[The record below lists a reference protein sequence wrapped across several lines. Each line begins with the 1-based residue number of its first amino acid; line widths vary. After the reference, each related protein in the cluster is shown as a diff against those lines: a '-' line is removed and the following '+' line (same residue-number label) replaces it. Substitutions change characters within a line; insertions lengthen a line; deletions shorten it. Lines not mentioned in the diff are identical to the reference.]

1 MWLRH
6 VGGVAAATMLV
17 LLLSPPTTD
26 AALNAEAQ
34 SPEDM
39 TAELR
44 RSIFVETAYLRE
56 RQGESC
62 SSLDGPQCLAAR
74 LGGEGSDAGIVGVDA
89 AAVPLDGAHIGVLPE
104 TLLHGFGANE
114 PAALYAAEGDD
125 TEFVTP
131 EYNFFEQFR
140 REHEQSAGQLGVSTL
155 AGSEAEAVLHDES
168 VETGVLHF
176 AGLAPDQRVPLAFSR
191 GLPGGV
197 VATWDGRWLAR
208 ACHDDG
214 EAIELGSLPVLPLP
228 HGHAEDT
235 SGAVALLE
243 EPGVSGNVVTAE
255 LTTSVGYLRFSKP
268 VIVRSL
274 LARWRAASSS
284 APSAVVGGRLGLNTA
299 WTSHLDPVKLKR
311 ARGWVDVGGSPYTP
325 VDELAFIASSGLEV
339 GAIEVA
345 APSGGLDDE
354 RLVLL
359 LMPEPDLESS
369 AAGDTKHEPPKF
381 KLGSMRVTAAAA
393 PYLMSL
399 QEAVDRGLR
408 LVTSPSEGG
417 ALVAGA
423 ARPPQHVP
431 GLLTGRTPP
440 SSGDLANPAWLVATA
455 EHDELFD
462 LNSVGK
468 LLAAATLSQGMLKG
482 GSDVAGALL
491 KDGLASLPFE
501 AAARA
506 LVIDLSR
513 RERLMPKDILR
524 TLKREEDDIVQALLA
539 WTDTGENSEGL
550 QVWRRNAPTTFPW
563 GASESVMARYTMA
576 KRWQTKLDLLTVAL
590 MHVQHFVRS
599 RNELL

>member
-1 MWLRH
+1 MMPMWLRH

-176 AGLAPDQRVPLAFSR
+176 AGLAPDQRVPLAFSA
-191 GLPGGV
+191 G
-197 VATWDGRWLAR
+197 
-208 ACHDDG
+208 CQ
-214 EAIELGSLPVLPLP
+214 
-228 HGHAEDT
+228 
-235 SGAVALLE
+235 VALSRR
-243 EPGVSGNVVTAE
+243 GTAAGSRGRAM
-255 LTTSVGYLRFSKP
+255 TTGR
-268 VIVRSL
+268 RSSWG
-274 LARWRAASSS
+274 RCRCSSWRAASSS

-381 KLGSMRVTAAAA
+381 K
-393 PYLMSL
+393 
-399 QEAVDRGLR
+399 
-408 LVTSPSEGG
+408 
-417 ALVAGA
+417 
-423 ARPPQHVP
+423 P